1 MTVKK
6 IPEGYHSI
14 TPYITV
20 DDGHAALAFYK
31 AAFGATEV
39 MLLPMGERVAHA
51 EFKIGDSHVM
61 LGEEWPDMNILS
73 PKTRGGTST
82 GLMIYLDDVDAA
94 FARALAAGGT
104 QVMAVENQFYGDRSG
119 KIADPFGHQWTLA
132 THVEDVDMAEME
144 RRMAEWSA
152 CQKDPAAS

>member
-1 MTVKK
+1 MTVKT
-6 IPEGYHSI
+6 IPEGYHSV
-14 TPYITV
+14 TPYLTV

-31 AAFGATEV
+31 AAFGAAEV

-61 LGEEWPDMNILS
+61 LGKEWPDMNILS
-73 PKTRGGTST
+73 PKTRGGTSS
-82 GLMIYLDDVDAA
+82 GLMIYVDDVDAS

-132 THVEDVDMAEME
+132 THIEDVEMADME
-144 RRMAEWSA
+144 RRMAQWSA
-152 CQKDPAAS
+152 SQAAPEA